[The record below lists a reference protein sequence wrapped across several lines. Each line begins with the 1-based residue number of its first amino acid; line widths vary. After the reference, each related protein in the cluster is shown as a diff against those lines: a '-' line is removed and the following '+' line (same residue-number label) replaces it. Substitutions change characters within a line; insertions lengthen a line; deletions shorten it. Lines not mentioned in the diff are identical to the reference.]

1 MKSYKCILFDLDHT
15 LWDYDTNSEIT
26 LATLFN
32 QFNLQDKGIT
42 SFKFFFETF
51 TRINTGLWDLHDRG
65 LIGQDVIRLQR
76 FNKVFT
82 EAGLE
87 DYKLSLEFSDE
98 YLRELPKKESLLPF
112 AKETLEYLAS
122 KYPMVIVTNGF
133 DEIQGT
139 KLTSGGIRHHFT
151 NIVTSQR
158 AGKKKPSRE
167 IFDFALNEIGHAC
180 VDAIMIGDNLNT
192 DILGARSAGIDT
204 VYFNPFGREHNEHV
218 THEIKVLSELRS
230 IL

>member
-15 LWDYDTNSEIT
+15 LWDYETNSEIT
-26 LATLFN
+26 LTALFS
-32 QFNLQDKGIT
+32 QFALQKRGIT

-51 TRINTGLWDLHDRG
+51 NRVNTGLWDLHDKG

-76 FNKVFT
+76 FHKVFT

-87 DYKLSLEFSDE
+87 DYALSLEFSSE
-98 YLRELPKKESLLPF
+98 YLRELPKQNNLLPF

-139 KLTSGGIRHHFT
+139 KLNSGGIRHHFST
-151 NIVTSQR
+151 IVTSQR

-167 IFDFALNEIGHAC
+167 IFDFALGEVGHVCA
-180 VDAIMIGDNLNT
+180 DSIMIGDNLNT
-192 DILGARSAGIDT
+192 DIAGARSAGIDT
-204 VYFNPFGREHNEHV
+204 VYFNPIGKLHKEQV
-218 THEIKVLSELRS
+218 THEIKALSELRD